1 MAAVG
6 SICFAACGNQQ
17 QREQSVREEVPL
29 MPDSLL
35 PDPAAFA
42 DTIDGK
48 PVALYLLKN
57 GSGIAAAITNFGARI
72 VGVLV
77 PDVQGKPTDVVMGF
91 GSIKEYMSPSERFF
105 GPVVGRVGNRI
116 AKGRFSV
123 DGKSYTVPVN
133 NGPNTLH
140 GGKKG
145 LDGVVWDAE
154 QTNDSTLVLS
164 YLSPDGEEGFP
175 GNLQIKVTY
184 ALGDDRS
191 LQISYE
197 ATTDQK
203 TPVNLTNHA
212 FFNLNGEGGGTINNH
227 LMQIFADRYT
237 PVDKTLIPLGTLDPV
252 EGTPFDFRALTPIG
266 QRVDEDHEQLKFGQG
281 YDHNFVLNKD
291 GEKRYTHA
299 AKVIGDLSGI
309 IMDIYTEE
317 PGLQFYGGNFMRGDN
332 TFKSGA
338 KDEFRTGMCLETQH
352 FPDAV
357 NQPSFPSI
365 LLEPGATYQTRSA
378 YVFSVR

>member
-1 MAAVG
+1 M
-6 SICFAACGNQQ
+6 
-17 QREQSVREEVPL
+17 
-29 MPDSLL
+29 
-35 PDPAAFA
+35 
-42 DTIDGK
+42 
-48 PVALYLLKN
+48 
-57 GSGIAAAITNFGARI
+57 
-72 VGVLV
+72 GVLV

-291 GEKRYTHA
+291 GEKRYTHP

-338 KDEFRTGMCLETQH
+338 KDEFKTGMCLETQH
-352 FPDAV
+352 FPDTV
-357 NQPSFPSI
+357 NHPSFPAI